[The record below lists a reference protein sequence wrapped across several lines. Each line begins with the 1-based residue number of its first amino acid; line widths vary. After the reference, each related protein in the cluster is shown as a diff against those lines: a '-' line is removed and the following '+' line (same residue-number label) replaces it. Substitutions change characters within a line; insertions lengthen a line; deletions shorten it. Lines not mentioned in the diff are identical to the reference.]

1 MQLCTEKRLMNNTSL
16 CLALTLNCVPLFCP
30 VHASTRG
37 SVSPSQA
44 GTASVECAKRRCAP
58 WGEEDLT
65 CARHLAQVWQL
76 LGSRS
81 SQKEQLDFQSTTK
94 FHSHRGPTLTLGEG
108 LSCSKKTMV
117 QGPSQLIL
125 VVSQIQLLRKRFGL
139 ENITHGNV
147 VLVLCHH
154 CLHSIQPL
162 SHHAQG

>member
-1 MQLCTEKRLMNNTSL
+1 MNSNTSL
-16 CLALTLNCVPLFCP
+16 RLALTLNCVPLFCP
-30 VHASTRG
+30 VLASTWG
-37 SVSPSQA
+37 SASPSQA
-44 GTASVECAKRRCAP
+44 GTASIECTKRRCAP

-94 FHSHRGPTLTLGEG
+94 FHSHRGSTLTLGEG

-125 VVSQIQLLRKRFGL
+125 VVSQIQLLRKKFGL
-139 ENITHGNV
+139 ENITQGNV